1 MQLEINKEELSN
13 FKELLAKSLQNA
25 CEYGAMKLQD
35 LTPIDTKRLF
45 STTRAGE
52 TTIRDSSIS
61 CEIIAGGL
69 RVKGVLK
76 EQGLE
81 RDVDYAIFVENRE
94 GYITNN
100 LGAIGK
106 TVRENL

>member
-1 MQLEINKEELSN
+1 MKIEINKVGLSD
-13 FKELLAKSLQNA
+13 FKTQLAKSLHDA
-25 CEYGAMKLQD
+25 CEYGAMELQD

-52 TTIRDSSIS
+52 ATIRDNSIS
-61 CEIIAGGL
+61 CDIIAGGL
-69 RVKGVLK
+69 RVEGVLR
-76 EQGLE
+76 EQGIE

-100 LGAIGK
+100 LGVIGK
-106 TVRENL
+106 TVRDNL